1 MRILPILLI
10 SISGYIPA
18 DGGYQPYQTDR
29 QTGPMVHGPSLPG
42 PIFLSM
48 CDGRDLAWAASK
60 ARQGKGRE
68 GMLQVRFL
76 DAIES

>member
-29 QTGPMVHGPSLPG
+29 QTDRAHGPWSQP
-42 PIFLSM
+42 PRSHIPFH
-48 CDGRDLAWAASK
+48 
-60 ARQGKGRE
+60 
-68 GMLQVRFL
+68 V
-76 DAIES
+76 